1 MTTTTFTTTAPAAV
15 SRRPITLT
23 IGALV
28 LVLAALLALSSPF
41 VPRGRGGFAGGG
53 TRTAAGARI
62 AGGGTTGSG
71 GGTTGSGGGTTGSGG
86 GAGTGTRTGNGA
98 GGGAGN
104 FTAARSGANAALF
117 RNMGYIR
124 IGEGL
129 IGAFFTLLAAWGIWK
144 RKQWGMGLA
153 LVASVVMLLTGAVT
167 VILPLLGRT
176 VTRALGSLAL
186 FTSVIT
192 SAQWVAIVGMI
203 LAVAVAVLVLLP
215 ASRKSYV
222 TAPRERRI
230 M

>member
-1 MTTTTFTTTAPAAV
+1 MTTTTFSTTTPAAV

-62 AGGGTTGSG
+62 AG

-222 TAPRERRI
+222 TVPKERRI

>member
-1 MTTTTFTTTAPAAV
+1 MTTTTFTTTEPAAV

-53 TRTAAGARI
+53 TRTAASARI
-62 AGGGTTGSG
+62 AG

-144 RKQWGMGLA
+144 RKQWGMVLA

-176 VTRALGSLAL
+176 VTRALGSFAL
-186 FTSVIT
+186 FTAFIT
-192 SAQWVAIVGMI
+192 SAQWVAVVGMI